1 MRVHDGE
8 MAADEESVSRFYE
21 TRGWETNDD
30 GVTEDAQRWEDLRGH
45 ARKYV
50 SNCRLRVL
58 RHIPEEGEY
67 FLEVGSGPLQFDE
80 YLEYS
85 KNYAKRYCVD
95 LSSAA
100 LEGAKKRIGDHGVF
114 LHGNFLDIQLDENFF
129 DCAVSLH
136 VIYHIDKDR
145 QEAAVRKLVEVVK
158 PGKPVIIVY
167 SNPETLY
174 PRVISSFPGRV
185 LLFPIRLL
193 RKIKRYVQ
201 KPVEE
206 PQRPSANLYFHPRPL
221 EWWSRF
227 SDVAA
232 IELLPWRSFDSNDQK
247 KLLPNNKLGG
257 RMLDLLFYLEDR
269 FPRFFVKHFQYPMIV
284 LTKR

>member
-1 MRVHDGE
+1 

-30 GVTEDAQRWEDLRGH
+30 GVTEDAESH

-67 FLEVGSGPLQFDE
+67 FLEVGSGPRVRRVFCA
-80 YLEYS
+80 
-85 KNYAKRYCVD
+85 KNYAKRFSFIGSVEGSQRSV
-95 LSSAA
+95 LQLEKLRGQSSSIIST
-100 LEGAKKRIGDHGVF
+100 RIGTM
-114 LHGNFLDIQLDENFF
+114 
-129 DCAVSLH
+129 
-136 VIYHIDKDR
+136 
-145 QEAAVRKLVEVVK
+145 RKLVEVVK

-201 KPVEE
+201 NPVEE
-206 PQRPSANLYFHPRPL
+206 PQRPSANLYFHPRLL